1 MKWPPPSRRAFL
13 LAVFPLGI
21 IALLL
26 LPRGLAQQSPAP
38 QNPKLVV
45 VIVVDQMRADYIP
58 RFRGEWHGGLARLV
72 DHGAWFR
79 NVAYPYS
86 GTETCP
92 GHATIG
98 TGVFPETHGIIG
110 NTWWDRAR
118 RNTVTCTQDASVHD
132 LSNVGRTAT
141 PGDSPAQL
149 RASTFAERLRSARPG
164 SRVVTLS
171 LKARAAIMLA
181 GHQADVVLWQD
192 EAAGDWMTSS
202 AYASEMPPFA
212 RAFFNANPPFADLHK
227 VWSLSMAESKYHN
240 ARSVAGE
247 NPPTGWTT
255 NFPHPLQG
263 SSPLFGGFQVSNEVA
278 LWRASPFSDEYLER
292 LAAAAV
298 DSMKLGRGPGADFLG
313 ISFSAPDYIGHA
325 FGPNSREIE
334 DEYLR
339 LDQTMGKLLDDLDRA
354 VGAGNYVVALTADH
368 GVAPIPEQS
377 QSQTTKG
384 GRVDAQGIVAAA
396 EKVLAQ
402 RLGSGRHVARMVDQN
417 IYFETGVMERI
428 HADPSLWRDVQAAIL
443 AQPGVAGVFESSEL
457 GQRFGGD
464 STEQAAALD
473 TFSGRSGDAVIA
485 LKPYWI
491 LSSRGTTHGTAN
503 GYDQHVPLI
512 FFGAGITTGEY
523 GAAASPA
530 DIAPTLASLCGIPP
544 GKTQGS
550 ALADAIQPKGSAS
563 GRP

>member
-1 MKWPPPSRRAFL
+1 MKWPPPRRRVFL

-21 IALLL
+21 LALLL
-26 LPRGLAQQSPAP
+26 LPRGLAQQSAPP

-58 RFRGEWHGGLARLV
+58 RFRAEWHGGLARLV
-72 DHGAWFR
+72 DQGAWFR
-79 NVAYPYS
+79 NAAYPYS

-98 TGVFPETHGIIG
+98 TGVFPQTHGIIG
-110 NTWWDRAR
+110 NTWLDRATGK
-118 RNTVTCTQDASVHD
+118 TVTCTQDATVHD
-132 LSNVGRTAT
+132 LSNIGRTAT

-192 EAAGDWMTSS
+192 ETAGDWMTSS
-202 AYASEMPPFA
+202 AYASAMPPFA
-212 RAFFNANPPFADLHK
+212 RAFFNANPPSADLQK
-227 VWSLSMAESKYHN
+227 VWSLSMAAGRYHN
-240 ARSVAGE
+240 AHSVAGE

-255 NFPHPLQG
+255 DFPHPLQG
-263 SSPLFGGFQVSNEVA
+263 SSPPPGGLRISSEVA

-292 LAAAAV
+292 LAAAV
-298 DSMKLGRGPGADFLG
+298 TESMELGRGPGTDFLG
-313 ISFSAPDYIGHA
+313 ISFSAPDYVGHA

-339 LDQTMGKLLDDLDRA
+339 LDQTVGKLLDDLDRA
-354 VGAGNYVVALTADH
+354 VGAGNYIVALTADH

-377 QSQTTKG
+377 PSPTTKG

-402 RLGSGRHVARMVDQN
+402 RLGSGRHVNRMVDQN

-428 HADPSLWRDVQAAIL
+428 HADPALWRDLQAAIS

-464 STEQAAALD
+464 STEEAAALD

-485 LKPYWI
+485 LKPYW
-491 LSSRGTTHGTAN
+491 LLTSRGTTHGTAN
-503 GYDQHVPLI
+503 DYDQQVPLI
-512 FFGAGITTGEY
+512 FFGAGIKAGEY
-523 GAAASPA
+523 AAAASPA
-530 DIAPTLASLCGIPP
+530 DIAPTLTSLCGIPP
-544 GKTQGS
+544 AKTQGS
-550 ALADAIQPKGSAS
+550 ALTDAIQAKDSAS